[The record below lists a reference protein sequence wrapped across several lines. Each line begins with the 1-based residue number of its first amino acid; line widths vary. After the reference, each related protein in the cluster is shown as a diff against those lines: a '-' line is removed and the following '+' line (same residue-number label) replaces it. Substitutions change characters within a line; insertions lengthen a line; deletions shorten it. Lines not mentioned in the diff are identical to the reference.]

1 MATVVEAPTP
11 GSTPASAFERAWRDP
26 SGILGVFRQ
35 VQNIPVAHRYMTTAF
50 LFFLAGGLLA
60 LFLRAQLAT
69 SENTLLDARTYNQI
83 FTMHGTTMMFL
94 FVIPFIEAVASYVLP
109 LMLGTRDLPFPR
121 LTALSYWTYLFGGL
135 FLYTS
140 FLVGAV
146 PDGGWFAY
154 VPLSGPEYSPGLALD
169 FWDIGLSVAEVS
181 AIGAAAEL
189 TVGILRMRAPGM
201 ALHRLPLF
209 AWAMLITA
217 VMLVLAFTPLIVG
230 TAFLELD
237 RKGWTRFFDAGA
249 GGKPLLWQ
257 HIFWVFGHPEVYI
270 MFLPAVGMVCHVVQ
284 TFARR
289 PIVAYPAMVLAML
302 AIGFL
307 SFGLWVHHMFTT
319 GLSAVAMGFFTAA
332 SMMVAV
338 PSGVLVLGWIATLWL
353 GRPVWTA
360 SLLFAVGFIAIF
372 VLGGLTGVMLAVVPF
387 NWQAHDSHFV
397 VGHFHYTLIGGAV
410 FPFFAGLYYWLP
422 KITGRMLSERLGR
435 WNFWTMFVFF
445 NVTFFPMH
453 VTGILGMPRR
463 VYTYAAGLGWELPN
477 LISSLGA
484 VGVAAGVAFFL
495 VNFGW
500 SLRRGRPAG
509 PDPWGGD
516 TLEWSESSPPP
527 EAQFAR
533 VPVIASRH
541 PRWPRF
547 SDDAGAA
554 VAPAPV
560 TGLDYAPTRWRG
572 ALLVSVA
579 DARPVA
585 VAHMP
590 GPTIA
595 PFLMATAFV
604 FVFAAALVEW
614 LSLLVIGA
622 LIGLTA
628 LAIWLWPRASERAA
642 LEEGGVASPAG
653 RLPLAVA
660 GPLANGWWG
669 TVSLIVTLATALAT
683 ILASYVY
690 LIDGQL
696 GRMDPGPW
704 RVQALAT
711 AAAVFASGAA
721 WWTARHTPAATRE
734 TPPARQRWRRRL
746 GLGAIAALLTASAA
760 ISTVAFAGTP
770 LAPRESA
777 YASAVAAL
785 LGFQWAVV
793 ALTLAMLTIALA
805 WAWLAAGDPR
815 GHGVALNATLV
826 VHFSAATAL
835 IAFVTIYVTP
845 WLG

>member
-1 MATVVEAPTP
+1 MATAVQAAPPEARV
-11 GSTPASAFERAWRDP
+11 AAFARAWRDP
-26 SGILGVFRQ
+26 HGILGTFRQ
-35 VQNIPVAHRYMTTAF
+35 VQNIPIAHRYMATAF
-50 LFFLAGGLLA
+50 LFFLVAGLQALL
-60 LFLRAQLAT
+60 LRAQLAT
-69 SENTLLDARTYNQI
+69 AESTFLDARTYNQI

-140 FLVGAV
+140 FLVGAA

-154 VPLSGPEYSPGLALD
+154 APLSGREFSPGPGLD

-189 TVGILRMRAPGM
+189 TIGILRMRAPGM
-201 ALHRLPLF
+201 ALHRVPLF

-237 RKGWTRFFDAGA
+237 RKGWTRFFDPGA

-270 MFLPAVGMVCHVVQ
+270 MLLPAVGIVSQVVQ

-289 PIVAYPAMVLAML
+289 PIVAYPAMVLAMI

-319 GLSAVAMGFFTAA
+319 GLSAVALGFFTAA
-332 SMMVAV
+332 SLMVAV
-338 PSGVLVLGWIATLWL
+338 PSGVLVFGWIATLWL

-360 SLLFAVGFIAIF
+360 SLLFAMGFIAIF

-410 FPFFAGLYYWLP
+410 FPFFAGFYYWLP
-422 KITGRMLSERLGR
+422 KITGRMLDERLGR

-453 VTGILGMPRR
+453 VSGILGMPRR
-463 VYTYAAGLGWELPN
+463 VYTYPTGVGWDAPN
-477 LISSLGA
+477 LVSSLGA
-484 VGVAAGVAFFL
+484 FGFAAGVSLFL
-495 VNFGW
+495 VNLGW
-500 SLRRGRPAG
+500 SVWRGRPAG

-527 EAQFAR
+527 EAQFPR
-533 VPVIASRH
+533 LPVVDSRH
-541 PRWPRF
+541 PLWSR
-547 SDDAGAA
+547 SAGVAADAGSPAA
-554 VAPAPV
+554 VA
-560 TGLDYAPTRWRG
+560 GFDHAPTRWRG

-579 DARPVA
+579 EARPVA
-585 VAHMP
+585 VVHVP

-595 PFLMATAFV
+595 PFLMATGFV
-604 FVFAAALVEW
+604 FVFAAALVESGW
-614 LSLLVIGA
+614 LFATGA
-622 LIGLTA
+622 LICLTA
-628 LAIWLWPRASERAA
+628 LAIWFWPNASERAA

-669 TVSLIVTLATALAT
+669 TITLVVTLATALAT

-690 LIDGQL
+690 VIDGQL
-696 GRMDPGPW
+696 GRVEPGPW
-704 RVQALAT
+704 RLQALAT
-711 AAAVFASGAA
+711 AAALAASPVA
-721 WWTARHTPAATRE
+721 WWTTRRLPA
-734 TPPARQRWRRRL
+734 PARCRV
-746 GLGAIAALLTASAA
+746 GLLVAAGLLLAFVVLSGLAFSSA
-760 ISTVAFAGTP
+760 P

-777 YASAVAAL
+777 YASVVAAL
-785 LGFQWAVV
+785 LGFSWCIA
-793 ALTLAMLTIALA
+793 ALTLAMLGTALA
-805 WAWLAAGDPR
+805 WAWRAAGDPR
-815 GHGVALNATLV
+815 GAGVALNATLV
-826 VHFSAATAL
+826 THFSAASAL
-835 IAFVTIYVTP
+835 TAFVTVYVTP

>member
-1 MATVVEAPTP
+1 MATVVQAPP
-11 GSTPASAFERAWRDP
+11 PAAARAAAFERAWRDP
-26 SGILGVFRQ
+26 HGILGTLRQ
-35 VQNIPVAHRYMTTAF
+35 VQNIPIAHRYMVTAF
-50 LFFLAGGLLA
+50 LFFLVGGLQA
-60 LFLRAQLAT
+60 LLLRAQLAT
-69 SENTLLDARTYNQI
+69 SESTLLDARTYNQI

-94 FVIPFIEAVASYVLP
+94 FVIPFIEAVASYLLP

-140 FLVGAV
+140 FLVGAA

-154 VPLSGPEYSPGLALD
+154 APLSSREFSPGLGLD

-189 TVGILRMRAPGM
+189 SIGILRMRAPGM

-237 RKGWTRFFDAGA
+237 RKGWTRFFDAAA

-270 MFLPAVGMVCHVVQ
+270 MLLPAVGIVSHVVQ

-289 PIVAYPAMVLAML
+289 PIVAYPAMVLAMI

-319 GLSAVAMGFFTAA
+319 GLSAVALGFFTAA
-332 SMMVAV
+332 SVMVAV
-338 PSGVLVLGWIATLWL
+338 PSAVLVFGWIATLWL

-360 SLLFAVGFIAIF
+360 SLLFAMGFIAIF

-397 VGHFHYTLIGGAV
+397 VGHFHYTLIGGVV

-422 KITGRMLSERLGR
+422 KITGRLLSERLGR
-435 WNFWTMFVFF
+435 WNFWMMFVFF

-453 VTGILGMPRR
+453 VSGILGMPRR
-463 VYTYAAGLGWELPN
+463 VYTYPAGLGWDALN
-477 LISSLGA
+477 LVSSLGA
-484 VGVAAGVAFFL
+484 FGFAAGITLFL

-500 SLRRGRPAG
+500 SFWGGRPAG

-527 EAQFAR
+527 EAQFPR
-533 VPVIASRH
+533 LPVVESRH
-541 PRWPRF
+541 PIWSR
-547 SDDAGAA
+547 SDGGPDATVTPAA
-554 VAPAPV
+554 VAW
-560 TGLDYAPTRWRG
+560 LDHAPTRWRG
-572 ALLVSVA
+572 ALLVSVG

-585 VAHMP
+585 IVHMP

-595 PFLMATAFV
+595 PFLMAVGFV

-614 LSLLVIGA
+614 RPLLAAGA
-622 LIGLTA
+622 LICLTA
-628 LAIWLWPRASERAA
+628 LAVWFWPQASERAA

-669 TVSLIVTLATALAT
+669 TITLIVTLATALAT

-690 LIDGQL
+690 VIDGQL
-696 GRMDPGPW
+696 ARVEPGPW
-704 RVQALAT
+704 RLQALAT
-711 AAAVFASGAA
+711 AAALGASAVA
-721 WWTARHTPAATRE
+721 WWTTRRVPAA
-734 TPPARQRWRRRL
+734 ARYRL
-746 GLGAIAALLTASAA
+746 GFLAVSGLLL
-760 ISTVAFAGTP
+760 AFIVLSGLAFSNAP

-777 YASAVAAL
+777 YASVVAAL
-785 LGFQWAVV
+785 LGFSWCVA
-793 ALTLAMLTIALA
+793 ALTLAMLATVLA
-805 WAWLAAGDPR
+805 WAWRAAGDPR
-815 GHGVALNATLV
+815 GVGVALNATLV
-826 VHFSAATAL
+826 THFSAASAL

-845 WLG
+845 WVG

>member
-1 MATVVEAPTP
+1 MATVTRAPAP
-11 GSTPASAFERAWRDP
+11 ALTPASAFERAWADP
-26 SGILGVFRQ
+26 RGILGTLRQ
-35 VQNIPVAHRYMTTAF
+35 VQNIPIAHRYMATAF
-50 LFFLAGGLLA
+50 LFFLVGGLQA
-60 LFLRAQLAT
+60 LLLRAQLAT
-69 SENTLLDARTYNQI
+69 SDGTLLDAQTYNEI

-94 FVIPFIEAVASYVLP
+94 FVIPFIEAVASYLLP

-154 VPLSGPEYSPGLALD
+154 VPLTNREFSPGLGLD
-169 FWDIGLSVAEVS
+169 FWDIGLSVAEVA

-209 AWAMLITA
+209 AWSMLITA

-237 RKGWTRFFDAGA
+237 RKGWTRFFDADA

-270 MFLPAVGMVCHVVQ
+270 MFLPAVGIVSHVVQ

-289 PIVAYPAMVLAML
+289 PVVAYPAMVLAML
-302 AIGFL
+302 SIGFL

-319 GLSAVAMGFFTAA
+319 GLSAVALGFFTAA
-332 SMMVAV
+332 SVMVAV
-338 PSGVLVLGWIATLWL
+338 PSGVLVFGWIATLWL
-353 GRPVWTA
+353 GRPVWTT
-360 SLLFAVGFIAIF
+360 SLLFALGFIAIF

-422 KITGRMLSERLGR
+422 KITGRLLGERLGR

-453 VTGILGMPRR
+453 VSGILGMPRR
-463 VYTYAAGLGWELPN
+463 VSTYPAGLDWDVPN

-484 VGVAAGVAFFL
+484 FGFAAGIALFL
-495 VNFGW
+495 VNLGW
-500 SLRRGRPAG
+500 SLWRGRAAG

-527 EAQFAR
+527 EAQFAELPA
-533 VPVIASRH
+533 VQSRH
-541 PRWPRF
+541 PLW
-547 SDDAGAA
+547 SEADDDRDVAA
-554 VAPAPV
+554 RPTVVA
-560 TGLDYAPTRWRG
+560 GLDHAPTRWRG

-579 DARPVA
+579 DGRPVA
-585 VAHMP
+585 VVHVP

-595 PFLMATAFV
+595 PFLMATGFV

-614 LSLLVIGA
+614 GSLLVTGA
-622 LIGLTA
+622 LICLTA
-628 LAIWLWPRASERAA
+628 LAVWFWPKASERAA
-642 LEEGGVASPAG
+642 LEDGGVASPAG

-669 TVSLIVTLATALAT
+669 TVTLIVTLATALAT
-683 ILASYVY
+683 MLASYVY
-690 LIDGQL
+690 VIDGQL
-696 GRMDPGPW
+696 GSVDPGPW
-704 RVQALAT
+704 HGQALAT
-711 AAAVFASGAA
+711 VAALAASPAA
-721 WWTARHTPAATRE
+721 WWTAGRWPAA
-734 TPPARQRWRRRL
+734 ARHRL
-746 GLGAIAALLTASAA
+746 GLLAVAGLLATFVVVSGLAFGSA
-760 ISTVAFAGTP
+760 P
-770 LAPRESA
+770 LVPRESA
-777 YASAVAAL
+777 YASVVAAL
-785 LGFQWAVV
+785 LGFSWCVA
-793 ALTLAMLTIALA
+793 ALTLAMLLAALA
-805 WAWLAAGDPR
+805 WAWRAPADPR
-815 GHGVALNATLV
+815 GAAVALNATLV
-826 VHFSAATAL
+826 THFSAVSAA
-835 IAFVTIYVTP
+835 IAFVTIHVTP

>member
-1 MATVVEAPTP
+1 MAIIAEPPAP
-11 GSTPASAFERAWRDP
+11 AAARQAAFEHAWRDP
-26 SGILGVFRQ
+26 RGLLGSLRQ
-35 VQNIPVAHRYMTTAF
+35 VQNIPIAHRYMATAF

-60 LFLRAQLAT
+60 LVLRAQLGT
-69 SENTLLDARTYNQI
+69 PENTLLDAQTYNQV

-135 FLYTS
+135 FLYSS

-154 VPLSGPEYSPGLALD
+154 VPLTGREFSPGLGLD

-237 RKGWTRFFDAGA
+237 RKGLTRFFDPAA

-270 MFLPAVGMVCHVVQ
+270 MFLPAVGIVCHVVQ

-302 AIGFL
+302 SIGFL

-332 SMMVAV
+332 SVTVAV
-338 PSGVLVLGWIATLWL
+338 PSGVLVFGWIATLWL
-353 GRPVWTA
+353 GRPVWTTA
-360 SLLFAVGFIAIF
+360 LLFAVGFIAIF

-422 KITGRMLSERLGR
+422 KITGRLLSERLGR
-435 WNFWTMFVFF
+435 WNFWVMFVFF

-453 VTGILGMPRR
+453 LTGVLGMPRR
-463 VYTYAAGLGWELPN
+463 VYTYPSGLGWEIPN
-477 LISSLGA
+477 LVSTLGA
-484 VGVAAGVAFFL
+484 FGFAAGVGLFL
-495 VNFGW
+495 VNLVW
-500 SLRRGRPAG
+500 SLRGGRPAG
-509 PDPWGGD
+509 ANPWASD
-516 TLEWSESSPPP
+516 TLEWSEPSPPA
-527 EAQFAR
+527 EAQFPR
-533 VPVIASRH
+533 IPVVTSRH
-541 PRWPRF
+541 PLWPGASAER
-547 SDDAGAA
+547 DAGD
-554 VAPAPV
+554 APASV
-560 TGLDYAPTRWRG
+560 VGLDHAPIRWRG
-572 ALLVSVA
+572 AVLVSVT

-585 VAHMP
+585 VVHVP

-595 PFLMATAFV
+595 PFLMATGFV

-614 LSLLVIGA
+614 RSLLLAGA
-622 LIGLTA
+622 FLCLVA
-628 LAIWLWPRASERAA
+628 LVVWFRPARSERAA
-642 LEEGGVASPAG
+642 LDDGGVPSADG
-653 RLPLAVA
+653 GLPLAVA

-669 TVSLIVTLATALAT
+669 TVSLVVTLATALAT

-690 LIDGQL
+690 LLDGRL
-696 GRMDPGPW
+696 GAVQPGPW
-704 RVQALAT
+704 WPHAVAT
-711 AAAVFASGAA
+711 AAAAAASAVA
-721 WWTARHTPAATRE
+721 WWIGRRVTAAAAATRG
-734 TPPARQRWRRRL
+734 TGTRRRWL
-746 GLGAIAALLTASAA
+746 GLLAVGALLVGYVGVSAR
-760 ISTVAFAGTP
+760 AFAQAP
-770 LAPRESA
+770 LSPRESA
-777 YASAVAAL
+777 QASAVAAL
-785 LGFQWAVV
+785 LGFTWCVAV
-793 ALTLAMLTIALA
+793 LTLAMLAIALA
-805 WAWLAAGDPR
+805 WAWWGPDDPR
-815 GHGVALNATLV
+815 GDGVTLNAALV
-826 VHFSAATAL
+826 THFTAASAL
-835 IAFVTIYVTP
+835 LAFVTIHVMP